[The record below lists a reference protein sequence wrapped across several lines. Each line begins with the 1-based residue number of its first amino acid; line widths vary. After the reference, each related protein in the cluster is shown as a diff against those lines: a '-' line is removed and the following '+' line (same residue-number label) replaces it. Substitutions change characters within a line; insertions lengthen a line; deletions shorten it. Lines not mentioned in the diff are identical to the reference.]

1 MEQIKDYHE
10 LSTSLT
16 NVENWLFSSGLTIT
30 DTHDENLGGVH
41 AYIEEK
47 TQNYGFLYPEITGY
61 FISSL
66 KFLSAHNQ
74 NKIDLAKNSANWLIN
89 LNKKHGGIIQSLN
102 NNQKL
107 VYSFDTAICANG
119 LLDCYD
125 LTNDKTYLDTAEKL
139 LNWISN
145 EVLNSN
151 GTLKPFYDLN
161 SKKFDIIS
169 LK

>member
-1 MEQIKDYHE
+1 MHI
-10 LSTSLT
+10 
-16 NVENWLFSSGLTIT
+16 NWLI
-30 DTHDENLGGVH
+30 
-41 AYIEEK
+41 
-47 TQNYGFLYPEITGY
+47 
-61 FISSL
+61 
-66 KFLSAHNQ
+66 
-74 NKIDLAKNSANWLIN
+74 IN
-89 LNKKHGGIIQSLN
+89 LNKKYGGIIQSLN

-145 EVLNSN
+145 EALNSN

-161 SKKFDIIS
+161 SKKFNESKDVWYKQKGCLHIKATIPFIHFYRITKNKNF
-169 LK
+169 LKIGLNIANSINLID